1 MTQAA
6 AQLSL
11 GLASPRGRKRVR
23 ANHRPARTLSW
34 PARIRLILIGTAF
47 LTTLA
52 AVSLGLVAGYQALA
66 AGGLFYLK
74 RVTLS
79 GQERLDREQVLA
91 LAGIKEGQHLL
102 ELKPALLRR
111 RLLASPWV
119 AQARV
124 RLIPPDEVKIHLV
137 ERRPTALVM
146 AASPWFMDG
155 QGVIFKAMEPGEWAD
170 LPVITGLEGKD
181 PRQAAGTEVMK
192 RVQEIL
198 DLLSRPGA
206 PLPLAQLS
214 EIRIEPGQALVLYPL
229 AGGGRILLGSGGIEE
244 AARRWQRVR
253 ADLTAKEL
261 WSRVA
266 YVDLR
271 FKNRAFVGFKAG

>member
-1 MTQAA
+1 MAHAA
-6 AQLSL
+6 TQLSL
-11 GLASPRGRKRVR
+11 GLASPRGRKKVR
-23 ANHRPARTLSW
+23 ANRRPVRKLSW

-47 LTTLA
+47 LTTLV

-66 AGGLFYLK
+66 AGDLFFLK

-91 LAGIKEGQHLL
+91 LAGLKEGQRLL

-119 AQARV
+119 AQAQV

-155 QGVIFKAMEPGEWAD
+155 QGVIFKAMEPGEWTD
-170 LPVITGLEGKD
+170 LPVITGLEGQD
-181 PRQAAGTEVMK
+181 PRQAAGTEIMN
-192 RVQEIL
+192 RVREVL
-198 DLLSRPGA
+198 DFLSRPDA

-214 EIRIEPGQALVLYPL
+214 EIRIEPGQALALYPL
-229 AGGGRILLGSGGIEE
+229 TGGGRILLGSGRIEE

-253 ADLTAKEL
+253 ADLTAKGL